1 MALTLLQVFGGEGGS
16 LPLLLTVA
24 GFILVILEAFA
35 PGAHFIVLG
44 VALLLAGLLGLALGS
59 LATPLVLAGLVFG
72 IGAVTLFAYR
82 ELDLYGGKGA
92 GQTSNSDD
100 LAGKIGRVTERV
112 TEREGEV
119 KLQNAGF
126 NPYYRARSLGREI
139 AEGEEVIVVDPG
151 GGNVVTVQ
159 SVEADHRDD
168 IDRELARERAGADE
182 PSDDVATD
190 GATVDDTATTD
201 DRGQTESTPD
211 DIDTDETDAKSVE
224 RDAERESTG

>member
-92 GQTSNSDD
+92 GQTSDSDD
-100 LAGKIGRVTERV
+100 LAGKTGRVTERV
-112 TEREGEV
+112 TERGGEV

-126 NPYYRARSLGREI
+126 NPYYRARSLSREI

-159 SVEADHRDD
+159 SVEEDHRDD
-168 IDRELARERAGADE
+168 IDRELARERADD

-190 GATVDDTATTD
+190 GATVDDTAMAD
-201 DRGQTESTPD
+201 DLGETESARD
-211 DIDTDETDAKSVE
+211 DTDTEDTDAKTVE
-224 RDAERESTG
+224 RDAERERTG